1 MASGRGASMSYRLVE
16 NESASKRRSR
26 SYKNAWSRVEKR
38 RSTEALTEVRNI
50 IIGAW
55 FSGDRLKSLG
65 VIRS

>member
-16 NESASKRRSR
+16 DESASKRRSR

-50 IIGAW
+50 YVDVL
-55 FSGDRLKSLG
+55 F
-65 VIRS
+65 